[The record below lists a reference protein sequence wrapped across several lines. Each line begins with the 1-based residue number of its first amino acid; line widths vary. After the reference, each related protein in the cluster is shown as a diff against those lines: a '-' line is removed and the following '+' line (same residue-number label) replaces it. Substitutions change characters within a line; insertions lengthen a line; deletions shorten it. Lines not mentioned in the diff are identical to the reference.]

1 LQKPPRRQRVVET
14 EFGDRLINGFWLG
27 ALCSWPS
34 RPWNTYDTRI
44 RTDTY
49 RWIALPSEFFNFLH
63 LTKATDNL

>member
-1 LQKPPRRQRVVET
+1 
-14 EFGDRLINGFWLG
+14 FGDRLINGFWLG

-34 RPWNTYDTRI
+34 RPWSTNDTRI

-63 LTKATDNL
+63 LTKATDKL